1 MKKDTEK
8 LSVEGYL
15 FYTEK
20 DAQTAPTEIQK
31 IEYLEARIDYSAPD
45 TINYI
50 YEKAIHERIFR
61 TPVGL
66 GYLQKLREYLLAQP
80 GAEPETIMDIP
91 LYTTFD
97 SEIRS
102 QTEPAR
108 ARIAPSKK
116 KDADKTRFMIS
127 VILNV
132 MLAAAIL
139 CMFYISYSSEQ
150 PNILNYER
158 ALIDRY
164 AYWEQQLT
172 EREQVIREVEKN
184 LQIGE

>member
-1 MKKDTEK
+1 M
-8 LSVEGYL
+8 
-15 FYTEK
+15 
-20 DAQTAPTEIQK
+20 
-31 IEYLEARIDYSAPD
+31 
-45 TINYI
+45 
-50 YEKAIHERIFR
+50 
-61 TPVGL
+61 
-66 GYLQKLREYLLAQP
+66 
-80 GAEPETIMDIP
+80 
-91 LYTTFD
+91 
-97 SEIRS
+97 
-102 QTEPAR
+102 
-108 ARIAPSKK
+108 
-116 KDADKTRFMIS
+116 
-127 VILNV
+127 ILNV